1 MNKIFKKIYIFLMLC
16 VFAFIA
22 FGVPKMKVKA
32 AETDYT
38 KKIVSVVYDNSG
50 SMVGDKDSYATY
62 SLQIL
67 MGILGSEDELII
79 TPLNENNKE
88 VTNINQSIIVDLS
101 NPNREQVIKDVLNRL
116 PKPQYN
122 TPPDALDV
130 GLQHLVNRGLK
141 TNAESGDQSDG
152 VEYWFIMLSD
162 GSFNGCPSI
171 NDVSNEI
178 ENRIKDYSYL
188 NTIYY
193 SFGVGSP
200 DLKDTNVVKNYP
212 VTSYHAATPEEIT
225 SQMMEIANKLT
236 RRFSVSI
243 DPTTL
248 GVNTVKLDLAS
259 YNMTIRTIC
268 VAAQNSGAS
277 LISIKHDGKDI
288 SNITKKLILDSVSSS
303 SSGTELIKKGCL
315 LTITPTNPLDSG
327 IIELEFD
334 TPINQLEIMIE
345 PAVYIMPYFQV
356 QTPNGLTE
364 VDMQYINSTLKP
376 GEKIIVQYR
385 MFDQLSNKEISQEKI
400 KDVFGDTVT
409 KVTYCGKQYTIGDDI
424 VLVKGKNMLSI
435 DVQFKKNNFSIFSS
449 MMCVIEEDPT
459 FYRIESTK
467 QTNVDND
474 ITKNKIEYSVF
485 VDNKKLSTKTEVEK
499 YNISITIQD
508 PNGNETNPSYTINN
522 DGTIVCEFRTDVN
535 SFGNYIVVCKVVS
548 PEKISR
554 TDKQTINVMPKDF
567 EIEVLTTNQIIF
579 SEFQLK
585 DNKQPIEFIV
595 KSEGIEIPIDGKLFI
610 YKVEIDGYD
619 VTPKTEVNGG
629 KITFIPSIDTLPN
642 VSVGIK
648 KITVTVTNSVIGS
661 KTADY
666 EFKIDKTIYKVEK
679 INTQND
685 NIDIYDLKNCQAYAQ
700 FRVTRNGTPLSY
712 EDVKEMYDNKEI
724 EINFKKWG
732 LMFILPYGI
741 ETSVEDVAG
750 QGVIVCKVECDMF
763 TPLDN
768 LFAAFISTKQKSIKV
783 SYDESSAIENFD
795 FNSVTPISRII
806 RIVIIILILALIG
819 HIICYFAGFIKLKPF
834 PSGSM
839 VTVTCGKKWT
849 SMSAMPVNINK
860 KKIVKW
866 HLIRLIPGLAFKRQS
881 PFEEGSYGT
890 FLVNKDGEAS
900 FKPYNQM
907 RVYHPS
913 ISAVTAT
920 GIDILAFIELLENA
934 STDSDV
940 LAAGVTKLPTDEV
953 EALFRDTQKDI
964 GVSQDITEEVPSNN
978 GNVYVDIKINKNTGD
993 IQFLG
998 MVFFVYNNNN

>member
-16 VFAFIA
+16 VFAFITFA
-22 FGVPKMKVKA
+22 IPKMEVKA
-32 AETDYT
+32 AKTDYT

-101 NPNREQVIKDVLNRL
+101 NPNREQVIEDVLNRL

-178 ENRIKDYSYL
+178 ESRIKDFSFL

-248 GVNTVKLDLAS
+248 GTNTIKLDLAS

-277 LISIKHDGKDI
+277 LKSIKHDGKDI

-303 SSGTELIKKGCL
+303 STGTELIKKGCL
-315 LTITPTNPLDSG
+315 LTITPTTPLDSG

-334 TPINQLEIMIE
+334 APINQLEVMIE
-345 PAVYIMPYFQV
+345 PAVYITPYFQV

-376 GEKIIVQYR
+376 GEKIKVQYR

-467 QTNVDND
+467 QTNIDND

-485 VDNKKLSTKTEVEK
+485 VDNKKLSTKAEVEN
-499 YNISITIQD
+499 YNITITIQD

-595 KSEGIEIPIDGKLFI
+595 KSEGIEIPIDGKLFT

-648 KITVTVTNSVIGS
+648 KITVTVTNNVIGS

-679 INTQND
+679 IDTQND
-685 NIDIYDLKNCQAYAQ
+685 NINIYDLKNCQAYAQ

-768 LFAAFISTKQKSIKV
+768 LLAAFISTKQKSIKV
-783 SYDESSAIENFD
+783 SYDESSATENFD
-795 FNSVTPISRII
+795 FNSVTPVSRII
-806 RIVIIILILALIG
+806 RILIIIIILGLIA
-819 HIICYFAGFIKLKPF
+819 HVICYVIGWIKLKPF
-834 PSGSM
+834 PSGGI
-839 VTVTCGKKWT
+839 VIATCGRKT
-849 SMSAMPVNINK
+849 SMSVMPVNISK
-860 KKIVKW
+860 KNIVKW
-866 HLIRLIPGLAFKRQS
+866 HLIRLIPGLAFKQQA
-881 PFEEGSYGT
+881 PIEEGTYGT
-890 FLVNKDGEAS
+890 FLVHKKMGPT
-900 FKPYNQM
+900 FKPYNEM
-907 RVYHPS
+907 RVYSAS
-913 ISAVTAT
+913 ISGITDT
-920 GIDILAFIELLENA
+920 GLKIQDFVNQLKEAQSDGEALGLELI
-934 STDSDV
+934 
-940 LAAGVTKLPTDEV
+940 KLPTDDV
-953 EALFRDTQKDI
+953 ASLFRETQQII
-964 GVSQDITEEVPSNN
+964 GINQDEVVDVPSID
-978 GNVYVDIKINKNTGD
+978 GKVYVDVKVNKNTGD
-993 IQFLG
+993 IKILG
-998 MVFFVYNNNN
+998 MVFFVYSNNN